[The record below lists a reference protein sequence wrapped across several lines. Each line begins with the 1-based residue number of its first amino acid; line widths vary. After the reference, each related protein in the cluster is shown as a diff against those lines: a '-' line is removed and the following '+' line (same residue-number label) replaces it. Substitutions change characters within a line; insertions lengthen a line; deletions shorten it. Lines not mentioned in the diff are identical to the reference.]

1 MPGHDTNGSGYD
13 RRVMTG
19 KQAHPKHAVT
29 PPKGRPTRGR
39 GAAMGDPRVLTSTFQ
54 WATAIGAILV
64 AFVVLVI
71 VTS

>member
-1 MPGHDTNGSGYD
+1 MS
-13 RRVMTG
+13 R

-39 GAAMGDPRVLTSTFQ
+39 AAGMGDPRVLTSTFQ
-54 WATAIGAILV
+54 WATALGAILV

>member
-1 MPGHDTNGSGYD
+1 MPEHHTNGSGYD
-13 RRVMTG
+13 PRVMTG

-39 GAAMGDPRVLTSTFQ
+39 TAGSGDPRVLTSTFQ
-54 WATAIGAILV
+54 WATAFGVILV
-64 AFVVLVI
+64 AFVVLVL